1 MTNMKANSN
10 SIGGKTVETIGKHFL
25 AFALICH

>member
-10 SIGGKTVETIGKHFL
+10 SIGSKTVETIRKYFL
-25 AFALICH
+25 AFALCCH